1 LNTVYKKKK
10 YQNNNNKQNQAMKKL
25 FISLIVLS
33 LVSFSTMSG
42 KAPAADTLRITSTPD
57 MYGITSVWASE
68 YSAVTPGMNVK
79 VIRAADNTQAEEYI
93 GRGMLGFVTAKNYS
107 GIRSTSGWHTVV
119 GRDVI
124 VPILNI
130 NNPALEEIRKLG
142 ISSEKLIKLI
152 NSNGVSWTSV
162 IPAAKN
168 VPVNY
173 YWSKDEGVSASLV
186 SFFGTSEINKAGIE
200 LESSEA
206 ITEAVRKDPYGIGFC
221 KLTSA
226 ADMKNQVLNEGIALL
241 PIDRNNNGRLDEN
254 ENVYGDFNHLVR
266 GIWIGKYP
274 KTLTTN
280 IYAAGI
286 DHPEG
291 AASLAFMKWVLS
303 DGQKFLYDNGYNDL
317 LLTERQKSADQ
328 LYEAKV
334 YTSASAETRS
344 PFIVL
349 LLLFAGS
356 VVLVVL
362 IDQAVRFAKRTRA
375 SVAVPLA
382 HSDKVFGESAVI
394 VPNGLYFDKTHTWAF
409 MEQDGMVKVGVDD
422 FLQHITGAIT
432 RINMKKNGT
441 RVQKGD
447 QILSLIQNGKHLD
460 LYAPVSGIIR
470 EHNTV
475 LETNS
480 GIINTSPYREGWVY
494 RIEPTNWH
502 RENQLL
508 FYADKYRQYLT
519 QEFTR
524 LKDFM
529 AAVLTSGNKEYSH
542 VILQD
547 GGELSDGILSQ
558 MGPEV
563 WDDFQTKYID
573 PSRQI
578 WFYELF

>member
-1 LNTVYKKKK
+1 
-10 YQNNNNKQNQAMKKL
+10 MKKL
-25 FISLIVLS
+25 FISLIGISLISLS
-33 LVSFSTMSG
+33 TLSG
-42 KAPAADTLRITSTPD
+42 KAPVSDTLRITSTPD
-57 MYGITSVWASE
+57 MYGIASAWASE
-68 YSAVTPGMNVK
+68 YSAITPGMSVK

-124 VPILNI
+124 VPVINI
-130 NNPALEEIRKLG
+130 NNPALDEIRKLG
-142 ISSEKLIKLI
+142 LSTEELLKLT
-152 NSNGVSWTSV
+152 NTNGVSWASV
-162 IPAAKN
+162 IPSAKN
-168 VPVNY
+168 ITVNY
-173 YWSKDEGVSASLV
+173 YRSKDETISTALI

-200 LESSEA
+200 LENSEA
-206 ITEAVRKDPYGIGFC
+206 ITEAVRKDPSGIGFC

-226 ADMKNQVLNEGIALL
+226 ADMKNQALNAGIALL
-241 PIDRNNNGRLDEN
+241 PIDRNNNGQLDEN

-291 AASLAFMKWVLS
+291 EASLAFMKWVLS

-317 LLTERQKSADQ
+317 LLTERQKSVDQ

-334 YTSASAETRS
+334 YTSASDETRS
-344 PFIVL
+344 PIVVL
-349 LLLFAGS
+349 FLLFAGS
-356 VVLVVL
+356 VALVVL
-362 IDQAVRFAKRTRA
+362 IDQAVRYARKSRA
-375 SVAVPLA
+375 AVAVPIS
-382 HSDKVFGESAVI
+382 HSDKVFGESSVI
-394 VPNGLYFDKTHTWAF
+394 VPSGLYFDKTHTWAF

-422 FLQHITGAIT
+422 FLQHITGDIT
-432 RINMKKNGT
+432 RINMKKDGT
-441 RVQKGD
+441 RVQKGE
-447 QILSLIQNGKHLD
+447 QIMALVQNGKHLD

-470 EHNTV
+470 EHNAV

-480 GIINTSPYREGWVY
+480 GIINTSPYKEGWVY
-494 RIEPTNWH
+494 RIEPSNWH

-529 AAVLTSGNKEYSH
+529 SAVLTAGNKEYSH

-547 GGELSDGILSQ
+547 GGEMCDGILSQ

>member
-1 LNTVYKKKK
+1 
-10 YQNNNNKQNQAMKKL
+10 
-25 FISLIVLS
+25 
-33 LVSFSTMSG
+33 
-42 KAPAADTLRITSTPD
+42 
-57 MYGITSVWASE
+57 
-68 YSAVTPGMNVK
+68 
-79 VIRAADNTQAEEYI
+79 
-93 GRGMLGFVTAKNYS
+93 
-107 GIRSTSGWHTVV
+107 
-119 GRDVI
+119 
-124 VPILNI
+124 
-130 NNPALEEIRKLG
+130 
-142 ISSEKLIKLI
+142 
-152 NSNGVSWTSV
+152 
-162 IPAAKN
+162 
-168 VPVNY
+168 
-173 YWSKDEGVSASLV
+173 
-186 SFFGTSEINKAGIE
+186 
-200 LESSEA
+200 
-206 ITEAVRKDPYGIGFC
+206 
-221 KLTSA
+221 
-226 ADMKNQVLNEGIALL
+226 
-241 PIDRNNNGRLDEN
+241 
-254 ENVYGDFNHLVR
+254 
-266 GIWIGKYP
+266 
-274 KTLTTN
+274 
-280 IYAAGI
+280 
-286 DHPEG
+286 
-291 AASLAFMKWVLS
+291 
-303 DGQKFLYDNGYNDL
+303 
-317 LLTERQKSADQ
+317 
-328 LYEAKV
+328 
-334 YTSASAETRS
+334 
-344 PFIVL
+344 
-349 LLLFAGS
+349 
-356 VVLVVL
+356 
-362 IDQAVRFAKRTRA
+362 
-375 SVAVPLA
+375 
-382 HSDKVFGESAVI
+382 
-394 VPNGLYFDKTHTWAF
+394 